1 MEGRSDIVAI
11 LIWGFAVAHLTIAS
25 VWLGSMSYSLT
36 VVQPKVA
43 SYFGGADEARR
54 EEFLT
59 TLAQGNRWKVV
70 GLIAGIV
77 GTGLVVA
84 LGSPHGAVAIGF
96 AVALVL
102 YLCAAAIFANVSW
115 RHWPARVFARP
126 EEVPRFQRSLRAKA
140 RVMVVLVGV
149 AFVVALGVTAA
160 TGVT

>member
-1 MEGRSDIVAI
+1 VEGRSDIVAV

-36 VVQPKVA
+36 VVQPKVDGF
-43 SYFGGADEARR
+43 FGDGARR

-84 LGSPHGAVAIGF
+84 LGTPHRSVAMGF
-96 AVALVL
+96 AIALAL

-160 TGVT
+160 TGVR